1 MEPVVCDYLKERS
14 VEPRVSEER
23 LIRMSKAPA
32 TAANYPEVFMPAS
45 RKASY
50 PPLPSGRKV
59 PQP

>member
-23 LIRMSKAPA
+23 LIRMSKARA
-32 TAANYPEVFMPAS
+32 TAANYPEVFMLAS
-45 RKASY
+45 RKAPY
-50 PPLPSGRKV
+50 PPLPSSRKV